1 MDTHETV
8 DSFVVDTGFSVLKMM
23 IDMICHRKL
32 SEQAV
37 ITFGNRADLFKQDL
51 IILISF

>member
-8 DSFVVDTGFSVLKMM
+8 DSFDVDTGFSVFQMM

-32 SEQAV
+32 SEQTV
-37 ITFGNRADLFKQDL
+37 ITFGDRADLFEQDL
-51 IILISF
+51 IVLVSF